1 MQYQNGEEFLNY
13 LNKNMHLEDIVMHTA
28 EKSDTPVK
36 KINKYM
42 LRLERI
48 HNMTKNNKHKMNILK
63 QLYYDKYI
71 IDELPESYI
80 ALIICL
86 VCSSPVHMEN
96 PVRLYVFNLLP
107 YILLKNLTWASM

>member
-36 KINKYM
+36 KIDKYM

-48 HNMTKNNKHKMNILK
+48 HNKT
-63 QLYYDKYI
+63 
-71 IDELPESYI
+71 
-80 ALIICL
+80 
-86 VCSSPVHMEN
+86 
-96 PVRLYVFNLLP
+96 
-107 YILLKNLTWASM
+107 

>member
-13 LNKNMHLEDIVMHTA
+13 LNKNMHLEYIVMHTA

-48 HNMTKNNKHKMNILK
+48 HNMTKNNKHKMDILK

-71 IDELPESYI
+71 IDELPE
-80 ALIICL
+80 
-86 VCSSPVHMEN
+86 PVH
-96 PVRLYVFNLLP
+96 
-107 YILLKNLTWASM
+107 KKK

>member
-63 QLYYDKYI
+63 QLYRVSFLLLLTIMLTIKKLNPI
-71 IDELPESYI
+71 IAVE
-80 ALIICL
+80 
-86 VCSSPVHMEN
+86 
-96 PVRLYVFNLLP
+96 
-107 YILLKNLTWASM
+107 